1 MANHTYQYAS
11 DNGNSYNLILSTL
24 DAAAQP
30 TPATA
35 AMSKSEDYIT
45 HARSSRGKGIRPRY
59 VDLYL
64 GAVTAPRK
72 YKRLVILTAGD
83 FTTIMGSTTLSYNG
97 AAWTVAGFKGEGYN
111 SLA

>member
-1 MANHTYQYAS
+1 MSNHTYQYVS

-35 AMSKSEDYIT
+35 ALTKSEDYIT
-45 HARSSRGKGIRPRY
+45 RPKSGRGKGIRPRF

-72 YKRLVILTAGD
+72 YKRLVILTAAD
-83 FTTIMGSTTLSYNG
+83 FSTASTAATLTYNG